1 MNSELGFG
9 RCVLSVFEELGISF
23 EHLPSGIDTL
33 SVVISDKQLNGHK
46 EEVVKRLRELCSPD
60 RIEVVSNLALIA
72 TVGHGMVRRVGIAA
86 MLFTAL
92 AEAGVNVR
100 MIDQGSSEIN
110 IIAGVESDDFEVALR
125 AIYACFENE
134 EDWIE

>member
-9 RCVLSVFEELGISF
+9 RRVLSVFEELGISF
-23 EHLPSGIDTL
+23 EHLPTGIDTL

-46 EEVVKRLRELCSPD
+46 EEVVRRLREVCSPD

-92 AEAGVNVR
+92 AEAGVTSHDRPRQQRNQYHCR
-100 MIDQGSSEIN
+100 G
-110 IIAGVESDDFEVALR
+110 GVG
-125 AIYACFENE
+125 
-134 EDWIE
+134 

>member
-1 MNSELGFG
+1 M
-9 RCVLSVFEELGISF
+9 FEELGISF

-46 EEVVKRLRELCSPD
+46 EEVVRRLREVCSPD

-100 MIDQGSSEIN
+100 MIDQGSSETISLP
-110 IIAGVESDDFEVALR
+110 GRVG
-125 AIYACFENE
+125 
-134 EDWIE
+134 